1 MSRVFNENGY
11 DAERVLE
18 NGIWRDVLNYRK
30 SKKIN
35 LSLMLI
41 LCPES
46 YIIDSEVNKNEK
58 KERLKLNKISR
69 RKK

>member
-41 LCPES
+41 
-46 YIIDSEVNKNEK
+46 
-58 KERLKLNKISR
+58 
-69 RKK
+69 